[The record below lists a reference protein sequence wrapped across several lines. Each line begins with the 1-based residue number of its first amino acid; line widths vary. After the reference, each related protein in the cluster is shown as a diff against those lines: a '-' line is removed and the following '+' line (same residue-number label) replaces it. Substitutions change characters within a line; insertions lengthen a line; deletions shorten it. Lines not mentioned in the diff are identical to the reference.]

1 MSRKFQFILRNIVLL
16 DLQLATMILEKSVE
30 PSTSIRSTGSRLDVE
45 DHEVDLQGIASH
57 PISIG
62 AVGHTLNESQKQI
75 ILRRLNFEGLLS
87 MDDLPIGAT
96 FMIEKIENL
105 KIGESLEILNQAL
118 RDHNDDVNIPTQDLD
133 LIQALVDQEFQSQQ
147 VTDFTPSVHGSEK
160 SGDEKQI
167 KKDSS
172 TNSVSFIDLEF
183 ENYYHIIDWDLQV
196 RLEAALIAYHSPY
209 PEVRAVTDP
218 YDDPSLPVE
227 TVRVY
232 ILGIVWTAIGAF
244 INQFFAERQPSISLS
259 SAVVQLFLYP
269 SGILLSKI
277 LPNKSFKVWKYTFD
291 LNPGPYN
298 HKEQILATIFYSVS
312 AGTSYVSYNIH
323 VQKMER
329 FYNNQWADFGYQ
341 TLLILSTNF
350 LGFGFAG
357 IMRKFAI
364 YPIRSIWPTI
374 LPTLA
379 LNKALMQPERKEN
392 INGWT
397 ISRYAFFFSVF
408 AFSFLYNWIPTYLFN
423 ALSYFNWIT
432 WISPDNFNLVAITGS
447 LYGLGLN
454 PIPTFDWNILNFNAA
469 LIFPFYSQLNQYIG
483 SVIAFFTI
491 IGIFWSNN
499 NWSSYIPINTSSLY
513 DQEGFVYD
521 VKSIVNERSL
531 FDQQK
536 YEVVGPPYYSAANLV
551 VYGSFFAIYP
561 FAIVYE
567 VFMNYQS
574 MWKALKGLGKS
585 LKNFR
590 RSTYE
595 GFDDPHTT
603 MMRRYKEVPDWVFL
617 IVLVVSIVLA
627 ILCVK
632 LYPAETPVWG
642 IFFAVAINFCFLIP
656 LTAIYS
662 TTGFQFGLNVLVEL
676 IVGYALPGNGL
687 ALNFIK
693 AFGYNINGQAQ
704 NYISDQKMGHYLKI
718 PPRSM
723 FRCQMLSVFITSFIG
738 LAVMN
743 FQINNIEG
751 YCDPLNKQKFRCPN
765 STVFYNA
772 SILWGVIGPKKVF
785 GGIYP
790 ILEKCF
796 LIGFLLSFPCI
807 LFKKYGPKK
816 FTKYFQPTLIIGGML
831 IYAPYN
837 LSYYTGGLY
846 LSIAFMWYLKKYYL
860 TWWEK
865 YNFVLSGAMDAG
877 VAFSAIIIFFAV
889 QYNDKSISWWGNDV
903 PFQGIEGG
911 AGRRTILNA
920 TVDAPDGY
928 FGLRKGHY
936 P

>member
-1 MSRKFQFILRNIVLL
+1 MSE
-16 DLQLATMILEKSVE
+16 EKHIKTL
-30 PSTSIRSTGSRLDVE
+30 TSIRSTGSRLDVE
-45 DHEVDLQGIASH
+45 DHEVDLQQVISNAL
-57 PISIG
+57 SIG
-62 AVGHTLNESQKQI
+62 EVGQSLSDSQKQI
-75 ILRRLNFEGLLS
+75 ILRRLNFDGLLS
-87 MDDLPIGAT
+87 LDDLPVSAS
-96 FMIEKIENL
+96 FMIEKIERL
-105 KIGESLEILNQAL
+105 SISESLQILKESL
-118 RDHNDDVNIPTQDLD
+118 TLHSEDVNIPTQDMQLLED
-133 LIQALVDQEFQSQQ
+133 LIKQAPHDLEE
-147 VTDFTPSVHGSEK
+147 TDTIHEKIAIQFNSKEEKSFGSSEK
-160 SGDEKQI
+160 INDG
-167 KKDSS
+167 
-172 TNSVSFIDLEF
+172 TPVAASFVDLEF
-183 ENYYHIIDWDLQV
+183 GNYYSIIDWNLQV

-209 PEVRAVTDP
+209 PEVRSVTDP
-218 YDDPSLPVE
+218 YDDPNLPVE
-227 TVRVY
+227 TFRVY
-232 ILGIVWTAIGAF
+232 ILGLVWTAIGAF

-269 SGILLSKI
+269 SGKLLERI
-277 LPNKSFKVWKYTFD
+277 LPKYKVKIWKYTID

-312 AGTSYVSYNIH
+312 GGVSYASYNIH

-341 TLLILSTNF
+341 ILLMLSTNF

-364 YPIRSIWPTI
+364 YPITSIWPSI

-397 ISRYAFFFSVF
+397 ISRYYFFFSVF
-408 AFSFLYNWIPTYLFN
+408 GFSFFYNWIPTYLFN
-423 ALSYFNWIT
+423 ALSYFNWMT
-432 WISPDNFNLVAITGS
+432 WISPDNFNLTAITGS
-447 LYGLGLN
+447 IYGLGLN
-454 PIPTFDWNILNFNAA
+454 PIPTFDWNILNFNGA
-469 LIFPFYSQLNQYIG
+469 LVYPFYSQVNQYIG
-483 SVIAFFTI
+483 SLIGFVVI
-491 IGIFWSNN
+491 IGLFWSNN
-499 NWSSYIPINTSSLY
+499 NWSAYIPINTSSLY
-513 DQEGFVYD
+513 SQRGTRYS

-531 FDQQK
+531 FDQAK

-551 VYGSFFAIYP
+551 LYGSFFAIYP

-567 VFMNYQS
+567 VFMNYKP
-574 MWKALKGLGKS
+574 MWKALSGLGKS

-595 GFDDPHTT
+595 GFNDPHTT
-603 MMRRYKEVPDWVFL
+603 MMRRYSEVPDWVF
-617 IVLVVSIVLA
+617 IVVLVISIIFA

-642 IFFAVAINFCFLIP
+642 IFFAAAINFCFLIP

-718 PPRSM
+718 PPRAM
-723 FRCQMLSVFITSFIG
+723 FRCQLISVFITSFIG
-738 LAVMN
+738 LGVIN
-743 FQINNIEG
+743 FQINNNKD
-751 YCDPLNKQKFRCPN
+751 YCEPTNRQKFTCPS

-785 GGIYP
+785 NGIYP
-790 ILEKCF
+790 VLQYCF
-796 LIGFLLSFPCI
+796 LIGFLAAFPCI
-807 LFKKYGPKK
+807 AFKKFGPKRI
-816 FTKYFQPTLIIGGML
+816 TKYFQPTLIIGGML

-846 LSIAFMWYLKKYYL
+846 LSIAFMFYLKKYFL
-860 TWWEK
+860 SWWEK

-889 QYNDKSISWWGNDV
+889 QYNDRSISWWGNDV
-903 PFQGIEGG
+903 VWGGIEGG
-911 AGRRTILNA
+911 LGQQTLLDAA
-920 TVDAPDGY
+920 VDAPDGY
-928 FGLRKGHY
+928 FGLRQGHY